1 MSADSAAMSPAAAW
15 YHHGNADGKQD
26 FRSHTYRTLLM
37 FSDAVVSFLFI
48 NCAHSCLYYGF
59 YHFTE
64 TMAIDVTTT
73 VLWCL
78 LTIVPLILLVPV
90 LLRFAD
96 RWLQFVPLGAVVFH
110 ALSRVSS
117 AV

>member
-1 MSADSAAMSPAAAW
+1 
-15 YHHGNADGKQD
+15 
-26 FRSHTYRTLLM
+26 
-37 FSDAVVSFLFI
+37 
-48 NCAHSCLYYGF
+48 
-59 YHFTE
+59 
-64 TMAIDVTTT
+64 
-73 VLWCL
+73 
-78 LTIVPLILLVPV
+78 VPV